1 MGSIVGGPPLA
12 SLQDLM
18 TLNGRV
24 AAITG
29 GAGHIGRAMAE
40 ALAELGAS
48 VAIVDVSA
56 RAADTAA
63 DLAGRF
69 GVAAAGF
76 AIDLADDSQVAA
88 LPAQVAESLGGLDI
102 LIHCAAFVGTSG
114 LSGWLV
120 PFEEQSVDTW
130 RKAMDVNLTA
140 PFALTQAALPW
151 LRRSGRGSV
160 IMVSSIYGL
169 VGPDMRL
176 YDDTAM
182 GNPAAYA
189 ASKGGMLQL
198 TRWLSTVLAPQIRVN
213 AIVPGGVARG
223 QPEVFV
229 ERYKQRTPLAR
240 MAVEDDFKGA
250 TAYLASD
257 LSAYVT
263 GQILSVDGGWTAW

>member
-1 MGSIVGGPPLA
+1 MA
-12 SLQDLM
+12 SLKDLM
-18 TLNGRV
+18 TLRGRV

-40 ALAELGAS
+40 SLAELGA
-48 VAIVDVSA
+48 AIAVVDVSD
-56 RAADTAA
+56 RAATVAA
-63 DLAGRF
+63 ELSDRF
-69 GVAAAGF
+69 GVPAAGF
-76 AIDLADDSQVAA
+76 VLDLADDAAVAA
-88 LPAQVAESLGGLDI
+88 LPALVAERLGGLDI

-114 LSGWLV
+114 LTGWVV
-120 PFEEQSVDTW
+120 PFEQQSVDTW

-151 LRRSGRGSV
+151 LRANGRGSV

-176 YDDTAM
+176 YDGTGM

-189 ASKGGMLQL
+189 ASKGGMLQF
-198 TRWLSTVLAPQIRVN
+198 TRWLSTVLAPQVRVN

-223 QPEVFV
+223 QPEAFV
-229 ERYKQRTPLAR
+229 ERYTARTPLGR

-263 GQILSVDGGWTAW
+263 GQVLSVDGGWTAW

>member
-1 MGSIVGGPPLA
+1 MA
-12 SLQDLM
+12 SLKDLM
-18 TLNGRV
+18 TLRGRV

-40 ALAELGAS
+40 SLAELGAA
-48 VAIVDVSA
+48 VAVVDVSD
-56 RAADTAA
+56 RAAAVAA
-63 DLAGRF
+63 ELSDRF
-69 GVAAAGF
+69 DVPAAGF
-76 AIDLADDSQVAA
+76 VLDLADDAAVAA
-88 LPAQVAESLGGLDI
+88 LPALVAERLGGLDI

-114 LSGWLV
+114 LTGWVV
-120 PFEEQSVDTW
+120 PFEQQSVDTW

-151 LRRSGRGSV
+151 LRASGRGSV

-176 YDDTAM
+176 YDGTGM

-189 ASKGGMLQL
+189 ASKGGMLQF
-198 TRWLSTVLAPQIRVN
+198 TRWLSTVLAPQVRVN

-223 QPEVFV
+223 QPEAFV
-229 ERYKQRTPLAR
+229 ERYTARTPLGR

-263 GQILSVDGGWTAW
+263 GQVLSVDGGWTAW

>member
-1 MGSIVGGPPLA
+1 MA
-12 SLQDLM
+12 SLKDLM
-18 TLNGRV
+18 TLRGRV

-40 ALAELGAS
+40 SLAELGA
-48 VAIVDVSA
+48 AIAVVDVSD
-56 RAADTAA
+56 RAAAVAA
-63 DLAGRF
+63 ELSDRF
-69 GVAAAGF
+69 GVPAAGF
-76 AIDLADDSQVAA
+76 VLDLADDDAVTA
-88 LPAQVAESLGGLDI
+88 LPALVAERLGGLDI

-114 LSGWLV
+114 LTGWVV
-120 PFEEQSVDTW
+120 PFEQQSVDTW

-151 LRRSGRGSV
+151 LRASGRGSV

-176 YDDTAM
+176 YDGTGM

-189 ASKGGMLQL
+189 ASKGGMLQF
-198 TRWLSTVLAPQIRVN
+198 TRWLSTVLAPQVRVN

-223 QPEVFV
+223 QPEAFV
-229 ERYKQRTPLAR
+229 ERYTARTPLGR

-263 GQILSVDGGWTAW
+263 GQVLSVDGGWTAW

>member
-1 MGSIVGGPPLA
+1 MA

-29 GAGHIGRAMAE
+29 GAGHIGRAMAD
-40 ALAELGAS
+40 ALAELGAA
-48 VAIVDVSA
+48 VAVIDVA

-63 DLAGRF
+63 DLAARH
-69 GVAAAGF
+69 GVPAAGF
-76 AIDLADDSQVAA
+76 TVDLADDAQVAA
-88 LPAQVAESLGGLDI
+88 LPGQVAQALGGLDI

-114 LSGWLV
+114 LTGWVV

-151 LRRSGRGSV
+151 LRQTGRGSV

-176 YDDTAM
+176 YDGTGM

-189 ASKGGMLQL
+189 TSKGGMLQF
-198 TRWLSTVLAPQIRVN
+198 TRWLSTVLAPDVRVN

-229 ERYKQRTPLAR
+229 ERYKARTPLAR

-263 GQILSVDGGWTAW
+263 GQVLSVDGGWTAW